1 MKRWTLRPD
10 SHSKMAQANKE
21 ESNKQHL
28 YDEVMK
34 ARAEWRLASHA
45 FQYALGKDE
54 VDVAIYTLEAAER
67 KYQIK
72 LKQAKEANAYWEPFG
87 YGDYVWVRKEELG

>member
-1 MKRWTLRPD
+1 
-10 SHSKMAQANKE
+10 MAQANKE
-21 ESNKQHL
+21 VSYKVHL

-34 ARAEWRLASHA
+34 ARAEWELASHA

-72 LKQAKEANAYWEPFG
+72 LKQAKQANVHWEPFG
-87 YGDYVWVRKEELG
+87 YGDYVWERKEE

>member
-1 MKRWTLRPD
+1 MKHWILRPG
-10 SHSKMAQANKE
+10 SRPKMAQASE
-21 ESNKQHL
+21 EISYKQHL
-28 YDEVMK
+28 YEEVMK
-34 ARAEWRLASHA
+34 ARAEWEMASHA

-72 LKQAKEANAYWEPFG
+72 LKQAKQANVYWEPFG
-87 YGDYVWVRKEELG
+87 Y